1 VATIDVTASPGAT
14 KVVGNTLYGYFVQS
28 NALSLSG
35 PDWTWGDG
43 TANSTGEVAVKAWY
57 TPGNYTVNVT
67 TAATDRT
74 PNAPLS
80 ASFAVSAIGSPLSLG
95 SNHSCGILADGN
107 VKCWGTTNNGVSDL
121 NALTDTV
128 SVAATFDANCALKK
142 DATVTCWGSNA
153 AWQGGLGSNSV
164 GRIPATLVPGLTG
177 VTAIGAAYE
186 AYCALL
192 ADKTVKC
199 WGNNG
204 TLGNQLPFASTS
216 VPSPTLIPG
225 LTDVASLG
233 MGQEGHS
240 CVVKTNGTVACWGN
254 NGRGQ
259 LGDGTT
265 VTPRTSPVAVPGLT
279 NVAAVSANGQSTCA
293 LKYDGSVSCWGSNFY
308 YQLGNG
314 TGLNSSTPV
323 SVTGLTDAVALSLGR
338 EHACALKED
347 GTVACWGRSVFGNL
361 GDGFVGNG
369 REPAIVSGLTNIVA
383 IASSSSSYSC
393 ALKNTGETFCWGQSS
408 SGALGDGTT
417 TQRNSPVLV
426 NAGAVFWK

>member
-1 VATIDVTASPGAT
+1 
-14 KVVGNTLYGYFVQS
+14 VGNTLYGYFVQS

-80 ASFAVSAIGSPLSLG
+80 ASFQVAAIGSPLALG
-95 SNHSCGILADGN
+95 DNHSCGILADGN
-107 VKCWGTTNNGVSDL
+107 VKCWGTTNSGVSDL
-121 NALTDTV
+121 NALTG
-128 SVAATFDANCALKK
+128 SISIAAGSDSNCALST
-142 DATVTCWGSNA
+142 AGTVTCWGSNTA
-153 AWQGGLGSNSV
+153 YQGGTGSNSSN
-164 GRIPATLVPGLTG
+164 RIPAGTVPGLTG
-177 VTAIGAAYE
+177 VTAIGAAYG
-186 AYCALL
+186 AYCAVL

-199 WGNNG
+199 WGNNS
-204 TLGNQLPFASTS
+204 TYSNQLPIAGTS

-259 LGDGTT
+259 VGDGTT
-265 VTPRTSPVAVPGLT
+265 VTPRTSPVTVPGLT

-293 LKYDGSVSCWGSNFY
+293 LKFDGSVSCWGSNFY
-308 YQLGNG
+308 NQLGNG
-314 TGLNSSTPV
+314 TGLNSNTPV
-323 SVTGLTDAVALSLGR
+323 PVTGLTDAVALSLGR

-347 GTVACWGRSVFGNL
+347 GTVACWGRAVFGSL
-361 GDGFVGNG
+361 GDGKVGDG
-369 REPAIVSGLTNIVA
+369 KVPVIVSGLTNAVA
-383 IASSSSSYSC
+383 IGSSNSWNSC
-393 ALKNTGETFCWGQSS
+393 ALKNNGETFCWGYNANA
-408 SGALGDGTT
+408 ALGDGTT
-417 TQRNSPVLV
+417 TQRNTPVLV